1 MNLQGFSI
9 FVIKIIAMNLSSI
22 EITENEYLIKLS
34 KQDFDLS
41 LINTLIK
48 RIQAET
54 FFTSML
60 QEDEEDIISKRAN
73 NQRINLFDHLDDK

>member
-1 MNLQGFSI
+1 
-9 FVIKIIAMNLSSI
+9 MNLSSI
-22 EITENEYLIKLS
+22 EITEKEYLIKLN

-54 FFTSML
+54 FFKSML
-60 QEDEEDIISKRAN
+60 QEDEEDIISRRAN
-73 NQRINLFDHLDDK
+73 DQRNNLFDHLDDK

>member
-1 MNLQGFSI
+1 
-9 FVIKIIAMNLSSI
+9 MNLSSI
-22 EITENEYLIKLS
+22 EITEKEYLIKLS

-60 QEDEEDIISKRAN
+60 HEDEEDIISKRAN
-73 NQRINLFDHLDDK
+73 DQRINLFDHLDDK

>member
-1 MNLQGFSI
+1 
-9 FVIKIIAMNLSSI
+9 MNLSSI
-22 EITENEYLIKLS
+22 EITEKEYLIKLS

-54 FFTSML
+54 FFTSIH

-73 NQRINLFDHLDDK
+73 NQRINRFDHLDDK

>member
-1 MNLQGFSI
+1 
-9 FVIKIIAMNLSSI
+9 MNLSSI
-22 EITENEYLIKLS
+22 EITDKEYLIKLN

-60 QEDEEDIISKRAN
+60 HEDEDDIISKRAN
-73 NQRINLFDHLDDK
+73 DQRINLFDHLDDK

>member
-1 MNLQGFSI
+1 
-9 FVIKIIAMNLSSI
+9 MNLSSI
-22 EITENEYLIKLS
+22 EITEKEYLIKLN

-54 FFTSML
+54 FFTSMIH
-60 QEDEEDIISKRAN
+60 EDEEDIISKRAN
-73 NQRINLFDHLDDK
+73 DQRINSFDHLDDK

>member
-1 MNLQGFSI
+1 
-9 FVIKIIAMNLSSI
+9 MNLSSI
-22 EITENEYLIKLS
+22 EITEKEYLIKLS

-54 FFTSML
+54 FFSSML
-60 QEDEEDIISKRAN
+60 HEDEEDIISKRAN
-73 NQRINLFDHLDDK
+73 DQRINLFDHLDDK

>member
-1 MNLQGFSI
+1 
-9 FVIKIIAMNLSSI
+9 MNLSSI
-22 EITENEYLIKLS
+22 EITDKEYLIKLN

-54 FFTSML
+54 FFSSML
-60 QEDEEDIISKRAN
+60 HEDEDDIISKRAN
-73 NQRINLFDHLDDK
+73 DQRINLFDHLDDK

>member
-1 MNLQGFSI
+1 
-9 FVIKIIAMNLSSI
+9 MNLSSI
-22 EITENEYLIKLS
+22 EITENEYLIKLN

-54 FFTSML
+54 FFKSML
-60 QEDEEDIISKRAN
+60 NEDEEDIISRRAN
-73 NQRINLFDHLDDK
+73 DQRNNLFDHLDDK

>member
-1 MNLQGFSI
+1 
-9 FVIKIIAMNLSSI
+9 MNLSSI
-22 EITENEYLIKLS
+22 EITEKEYLIKLS

-54 FFTSML
+54 FFKSML
-60 QEDEEDIISKRAN
+60 HEDEEDIISKRAN
-73 NQRINLFDHLDDK
+73 DQRINLFDHLDDK

>member
-1 MNLQGFSI
+1 
-9 FVIKIIAMNLSSI
+9 MNLSSI
-22 EITENEYLIKLS
+22 EITEKEYLIKLS

>member
-1 MNLQGFSI
+1 
-9 FVIKIIAMNLSSI
+9 MNLSSI
-22 EITENEYLIKLS
+22 EITEKEYLIKLN

-54 FFTSML
+54 FFKSML
-60 QEDEEDIISKRAN
+60 HEDEEDIISKRAN
-73 NQRINLFDHLDDK
+73 DQRINLFDHLDDK